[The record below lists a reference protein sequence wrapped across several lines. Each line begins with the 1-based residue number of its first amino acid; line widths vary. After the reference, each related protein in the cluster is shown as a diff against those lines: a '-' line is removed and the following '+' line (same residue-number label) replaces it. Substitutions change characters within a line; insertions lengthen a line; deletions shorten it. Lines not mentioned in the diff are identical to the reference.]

1 MNGRNTQYTEII
13 LEAPNRSN
21 GFGRSVNCACIYMP
35 YKLERERE
43 RKLRTKRE
51 NTYCTCIC
59 VYFLRERERMVR

>member
-43 RKLRTKRE
+43 KI
-51 NTYCTCIC
+51 TY
-59 VYFLRERERMVR
+59 